1 MESEQASGG
10 REKVRFTFDV
20 GPGDVG
26 VRVSL
31 RRRLPEGGYGD
42 VLGVVLDWDDASV
55 TVEKRDGTVVVIPAG
70 TVVAAKRVPPPPA
83 RR

>member
-1 MESEQASGG
+1 M
-10 REKVRFTFDV
+10 RYTRDV

-42 VLGVVLDWDDASV
+42 VLGIVRTWDETSV
-55 TVEKRDGTVVVIPAG
+55 QVEKRDGTVVVIEAD
-70 TVVAAKRVPPPPA
+70 TVVAAKRVPPPPV

>member
-1 MESEQASGG
+1 MESDEPTG
-10 REKVRFTFDV
+10 VRYTRDV

-42 VLGVVLDWDDASV
+42 VLGIVRAWDELSV
-55 TVEKRDGTVVVIPAG
+55 YVEKRDGTVVVIPADN
-70 TVVAAKRVPPPPA
+70 VVAAKRVPPPPV

>member
-1 MESEQASGG
+1 
-10 REKVRFTFDV
+10 V

-31 RRRLPEGGYGD
+31 RRVLPEGGYGD
-42 VLGVVLDWDDASV
+42 VLGVVVSWDET
-55 TVEKRDGTVVVIPAG
+55 TVRVERKDGTVVEVPSD

>member
-1 MESEQASGG
+1 M
-10 REKVRFTFDV
+10 

-31 RRRLPEGGYGD
+31 RRVLPEGGYGD
-42 VLGVVLDWDDASV
+42 VLGVVVRWDDTV
-55 TVEKRDGTVVVIPAG
+55 VRVEKRDGTVVEVPVAS
-70 TVVAAKRVPPPPA
+70 VVAAKRVPPPPA